1 MSGLSQ
7 AGGGQFLAKQ
17 LTLSEPGGRLCPP
30 GYYEYYCQRWG
41 IGRQKKSH
49 YLFNVVCGRPLR
61 WIIPIIIVIWAPFLG
76 DLSQSEKLSK
86 IKTPLMMTL

>member
-1 MSGLSQ
+1 MPSRVLRVLLS
-7 AGGGQFLAKQ
+7 
-17 LTLSEPGGRLCPP
+17 TLGDRSS
-30 GYYEYYCQRWG
+30 
-41 IGRQKKSH
+41 KKSH